1 MTIFTPGLITAEAL
15 FILSLASGAWLSHL
29 GKPINIFIVTIHK
42 LISLATVLF
51 TGLAIF
57 HLSRA
62 VTLSSSELSAMVVT
76 SLLFLFLF
84 ITGALL
90 SAGKPVNG
98 VLSVTHKIA
107 PLLSVI
113 STAVTIFLLAGGK

>member
-1 MTIFTPGLITAEAL
+1 MTIFTPGLITAGVL
-15 FILSLASGAWLSHL
+15 FILSLASGVWLSYL

-51 TGLAIF
+51 TGLAIY
-57 HLSRA
+57 HLSRTA
-62 VTLSSSELSAMVVT
+62 AISSSELSAMVVT
-76 SLLFLFLF
+76 GLLFLFLF

-90 SAGKPVNG
+90 SAGKPVNI
-98 VLSVTHKIA
+98 VISATHKIA

-113 STAVTIFLLAGGK
+113 STAVTIFLLAGGM